1 MTLAPDAIFRT
12 VLKGIP
18 STKGKRD
25 GRKPVP
31 NHTPFKSLRNNVSF
45 VCPSLTDAVIVSE
58 IEGRERE
65 KKKKKRTSLLQELDE
80 PNHFEHRVIFSHVD
94 RNN

>member
-58 IEGRERE
+58 IEGRER
-65 KKKKKRTSLLQELDE
+65 KKKKKDLASPRIGRTKSFRASR
-80 PNHFEHRVIFSHVD
+80 NIFARRS
-94 RNN
+94 